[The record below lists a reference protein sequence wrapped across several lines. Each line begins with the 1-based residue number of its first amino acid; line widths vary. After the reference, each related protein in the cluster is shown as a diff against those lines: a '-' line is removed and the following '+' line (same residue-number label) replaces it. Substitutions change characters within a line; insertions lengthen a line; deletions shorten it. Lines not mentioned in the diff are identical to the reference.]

1 MAGVLVHEW
10 IERSGGAEKVLDEF
24 VHCYPDADLYCL
36 WNDAPDRYPA
46 AIVRESILARTP
58 LRGRKA
64 LALPAMPF
72 TWRGLENRD
81 YDFALI
87 SSHLF
92 AHHATFAGGSAE
104 LRKFVYVHTPARYV
118 WNPELDERGNSL
130 PARLASPFLRKV
142 DRKRASEGASFAA
155 NSEFVS
161 SRIERAWGVQS
172 KVIYPP
178 VDVVRIA
185 GVADWRSRL
194 TQEESQLLSSLPSSF
209 VLGASRFIPYK
220 RLDWVIKAAEKA
232 GIAAVVAGSGP
243 EEKRLRAM
251 ASAASVPVRILHRPS
266 DAMLFALYQQALAYV
281 FPPIEDFGI
290 MPVEAMAAGARL
302 ITNSVGGAS
311 ETVVQGVDG
320 LHFHDDRWES
330 IAECILNIDSVN
342 TARSN
347 NYDKYSVGRFHA
359 EIATWTGI
367 EAATYVN
374 SVEPQ

>member
-46 AIVRESILARTP
+46 AIVRESVLARTP

-64 LALPAMPF
+64 LAIPAMPF

-92 AHHATFAGGSAE
+92 AHHATFARGSAE

-130 PARLASPFLRKV
+130 PARLASPFLRGI

-161 SRIERAWGVQS
+161 SRIVRAWGVQS

-185 GVADWRSRL
+185 GVDDWRSRL
-194 TQEESQLLSSLPSSF
+194 TQEESQLLSSLPSPF

-266 DAMLFALYQQALAYV
+266 DSMLFALYQQALAYV

-342 TARSN
+342 TTRSN

-359 EIATWTGI
+359 EISTWTGV

>member
-24 VHCYPDADLYCL
+24 VRCYPDADLYCL
-36 WNDAPDRYPA
+36 WNDAPERYPGTT
-46 AIVRESILARTP
+46 VRESALAGTP

-64 LALPAMPF
+64 LALPAMPL
-72 TWRGLENRD
+72 TWRGLRDRD

-92 AHHATFAGGSAE
+92 AHHATFAGTSPE
-104 LRKFVYVHTPARYV
+104 LPKFVYVHTPARYV
-118 WNPELDERGNSL
+118 WTPELDERGNSI
-130 PARLASPFLRKV
+130 PARLAAPMLRWI

-161 SRIERAWGVQS
+161 RRIERAWGVQS
-172 KVIYPP
+172 RVIHPP
-178 VDVVRIA
+178 VDVDRIA
-185 GVADWRSRL
+185 GVEDWRSRL
-194 TQEESQLLSSLPSSF
+194 TEAEQQVLSDLPSPF

-220 RLDWVIKAAEKA
+220 RLDWVIRAAEKA
-232 GIAAVVAGSGP
+232 GVAAVIAGSGP
-243 EEKRLRAM
+243 EEDHLREQ

-311 ETVVQGVDG
+311 ETVVQGIDG

-330 IAECILNIDSVN
+330 IAECIHDIDSVSPV
-342 TARSN
+342 RSHTH
-347 NYDKYSVGRFHA
+347 DKYSVSRFHA
-359 EIATWTGI
+359 EISDWTG
-367 EAATYVN
+367 
-374 SVEPQ
+374 VEVAG